1 MTASFFKIEGSEL
14 HARSTE
20 DEDWN
25 ALTEDSA
32 GPFVG
37 KAVTV
42 RTRNALGVDAEAA
55 LLIEKNPEHPQF
67 TDYWDSVNTLTV
79 EAITELDNCLRVL
92 NGA

>member
-1 MTASFFKIEGSEL
+1 MTTSFFKIENSEL
-14 HARSTE
+14 HARLTE
-20 DEDWN
+20 DEAWN

-32 GPFVG
+32 APFVG

-55 LLIEKNPEHPQF
+55 LVIEKNPEHSQF
-67 TDYWDSVNTLTV
+67 TAYWDLVNTLNV
-79 EAITELDNCLRVL
+79 EAITELENCLRVL